1 MPMFPHRYPVLFRMT
16 SLTLVCLTLVSCKS
30 QWHATYAID
39 DFSVTMQYQFS
50 QQGQTASFERRMQS
64 KGMHT
69 LDALTMGQ
77 DGHLIGY
84 KRTLVMPKGT
94 TTTARWS
101 KDTLYAEDPALVLR
115 GQAVNG
121 TLEIPTYGKVWHA
134 VGMDIYPLIHP
145 QLLALKQGESQGIL
159 LVQTPSGDQAEAFYH
174 CMSLTDDKQVFL
186 VRYGAANGLLT
197 FENQGKHWL
206 ITSAEWDNR
215 GDPWVYHI
223 AVDQA

>member
-1 MPMFPHRYPVLFRMT
+1 
-16 SLTLVCLTLVSCKS
+16 
-30 QWHATYAID
+30 
-39 DFSVTMQYQFS
+39 
-50 QQGQTASFERRMQS
+50 
-64 KGMHT
+64 
-69 LDALTMGQ
+69 MGQ
-77 DGHLIGY
+77 DGHLIRY
-84 KRTLVMPKGT
+84 TRTLVMPKGT
-94 TTTARWS
+94 TTIAWWS
-101 KDTLYAEDPALVLR
+101 KDTLHAEDPALVLR

-121 TLEIPTYGKVWHA
+121 TLEIPTHGKVWHA

-145 QLLALKQGESQGIL
+145 QLLALKQGESQGVL

-197 FENQGKHWL
+197 YEKQGKHWL